1 MLKTKPQETGLFD
14 LSHDL
19 KTPLHSILTSVSLL
33 KNKLSDEESIGLA
46 EIIDSKGHYLNSL
59 LNNLLDYFELINH
72 NLKPDLHDFNLCHE
86 LNEVEKYY
94 SEANMEKVYTFDTYC
109 DSEIAKIYR
118 GDAARLKQILFQLL
132 DQLSQLYSSGAFS
145 IDISRTQASKK
156 KATIHFKVMLEG
168 QHPDKVKLG
177 KLNLLLGSLNRK
189 QIIWSD
195 GPGIWF
201 TNELCRL
208 LGGQLSFF
216 STETGAGFKFSIDM
230 NIPAIKKRNQEIKR
244 ILLVEDNIINQR
256 LTRIMLENQGFD
268 VTVANDGKQAVEV
281 FESYPFDLILMDIQM
296 PVMDGLEATRQI
308 RLIENKHRS
317 RVQVPIIALTANTQL
332 QDKIMCEN
340 AGMNGFMNKPFK
352 MENFPILVNNL

>member
-1 MLKTKPQETGLFD
+1 MLKTKTRETGLFD

-72 NLKPDLHDFNLCHE
+72 NLKPDFHNFNLCHE

-94 SEANMEKVYTFDTYC
+94 TEANMEKAFTFNTYC
-109 DSEIAKIYR
+109 NSEITKRYR
-118 GDAARLKQILFQLL
+118 GDAPRLKQILFQLL
-132 DQLSQLYSSGAFS
+132 EQLSQLYPSGAFS
-145 IDISRTQASKK
+145 ITVSSTQTHKN
-156 KATIHFKVMLEG
+156 KATINFKVMIEG
-168 QHPDKVKLG
+168 QHPDKIKLE
-177 KLNLLLGSLNRK
+177 KLDLLLGSPNHK
-189 QIIWSD
+189 QVIWTD

-201 TNELCRL
+201 TNELCLL

-216 STETGAGFKFSIDM
+216 SNKNSAGFEFPVEMEIT
-230 NIPAIKKRNQEIKR
+230 PIKKKKQKIKR

-256 LTRIMLENQGFD
+256 LTRMVLENQGFD
-268 VTVANDGKQAVEV
+268 VSVANDGKEAVEK
-281 FESYPFDLILMDIQM
+281 FELFPFDLILMDIQM

-308 RLIENKHRS
+308 RLLESKQDSIKH
-317 RVQVPIIALTANTQL
+317 VPIIALTANTQL
-332 QDKIMCEN
+332 QDKIRCEN
-340 AGMNGFMNKPFK
+340 AGMDGFVNKPFK
-352 MENFPILVNNL
+352 MENFPVLVNNL